1 MNHIASRHQRN
12 HCYYGEWVKKVK
24 IKIKTLTST
33 YSNSSCW
40 FGQRT
45 WFCYAMEKLISKVMC
60 SKILSELKLEASSQ
74 APPGSELWGGSPYF
88 PLWLTNVHFRNREWW
103 VYWTSRFKHFLKC
116 VFVTYLSF
124 NSGVPLQRPWK
135 CILHLSIIPQNLQ
148 LCKISVSGF
157 LPNSPVLI
165 SNRVQKVFFWHRS
178 ALPPHKSNQLNRL
191 ELQAMNQTLPFSPIF
206 APVP

>member
-1 MNHIASRHQRN
+1 
-12 HCYYGEWVKKVK
+12 
-24 IKIKTLTST
+24 
-33 YSNSSCW
+33 
-40 FGQRT
+40 
-45 WFCYAMEKLISKVMC
+45 MC

-88 PLWLTNVHFRNREWW
+88 PLWLANVHFRNREWW
-103 VYWTSRFKHFLKC
+103 VYWTSRLKHFPKC

-178 ALPPHKSNQLNRL
+178 APPPHKSNQLNRL

-206 APVP
+206 APVPVDIYCNTCQMYKT